1 MTLPLADRPRARRL
15 STTRLGVALVAV
27 LALVGGIAFAV
38 TALTEVTSPRST
50 VADYFAA
57 LRRADAPAAL
67 SLGPRLTGDTRL
79 LTSAVLREQQQLG
92 PLSGVRVGDTRENGS
107 RATVAVS
114 YGVGG
119 VTPTTRNETVAL
131 HRKGNGWELD
141 RSSSLVSV
149 HLLNAAHRTTLAGS
163 AVPSTPVH
171 VFPGVLPLRFDTAA
185 LQMDP
190 KVPTVTLSAD
200 ADLNVAVV
208 LSAAGRRALGAQLD
222 SAVAACLGKPAAP
235 CLLEATATRTVPG
248 SLRGSVSVP
257 PSAGP
262 PQLELSATDV
272 DGLVTASGTFKADAQ
287 WTVLNFENQPEQKHG
302 TVSVDYRAQ
311 FFVSKPATLV
321 WQPE

>member
-1 MTLPLADRPRARRL
+1 MTVLLPDRPRARRL
-15 STTRLGVALVAV
+15 SPARLGVALVAV

-38 TALTEVTSPRST
+38 TALTKVTSARST

-79 LTSAVLREQQQLG
+79 LTSAVLREQRQLG
-92 PLSGVRVGDTRENGS
+92 PISGVNVGDAIENGS

-114 YGVGG
+114 YRVGG
-119 VTPTTRNETVAL
+119 VAPTTRNETVAL

-141 RSSSLVSV
+141 RSSTLVSV
-149 HLLNAAHRTTLAGS
+149 HLRNAAHRTTLAGS

-171 VFPGVLPLRFDTAA
+171 VFPGVLPLRFDTTA

-200 ADLNVAVV
+200 ADFNIAVV
-208 LSAAGRRALGAQLD
+208 LSAAGRRALAAQLD
-222 SAVAACLGKPAAP
+222 SAIAACLRRPPAP
-235 CLLEATATRTVPG
+235 CVLPATAGRTVPG
-248 SLRGSVSVP
+248 SLHGSVSAP

-262 PQLELSATDV
+262 PQLVLSDTDA
-272 DGLVTASGTFKADAQ
+272 DGLVNATGTFKANAQ
-287 WTVLNFENQPEQKHG
+287 WTALDFENQPEQKHG
-302 TVSVDYRAQ
+302 TLTVDYRAQ
-311 FFVSKPATLV
+311 LFVSQPGTIV
-321 WQPE
+321 WQPQ

>member
-1 MTLPLADRPRARRL
+1 MTIPLPDRPRARRL
-15 STTRLGVALVAV
+15 SPARLGVVLVAV

-38 TALTEVTSPRST
+38 AALTEVTSPRST

-67 SLGPRLTGDTRL
+67 SLGPRLMGDTRL

-92 PLSGVRVGDTRENGS
+92 PISGVRVGDTTENGS

-114 YGVGG
+114 YSVGG
-119 VTPTTRNETVAL
+119 VAPTTRNETVVL

-141 RSSSLVSV
+141 RSSSLVRV

-185 LQMDP
+185 LQLDP
-190 KVPTVTLSAD
+190 KAPTITLSAD

-208 LSAAGRRALGAQLD
+208 LSAAGRRALADQLD
-222 SAVAACLGKPAAP
+222 SAVAACLRKPLAP

-248 SLRGSVSVP
+248 SLRGTVSAP
-257 PSAGP
+257 PSADP
-262 PQLELSATDV
+262 PQLVLSATDA

-287 WTVLNFENQPEQKHG
+287 WTVLDFENQPEQRHG
-302 TVSVDYRAQ
+302 TVSVDYRARL
-311 FFVSKPATLV
+311 FVSEPGTIV
-321 WQPE
+321 WQPQ